1 MRKSIFI
8 IAALLVGT
16 LAKGQTD
23 YTKSLSGIEW
33 VKIESKTDITVK
45 THSSNELLIK
55 SGPEVRTPERA
66 KGLKLVG
73 EGGSDNT
80 NVGFSVVQDGN
91 TLIVYNL
98 RKSMGAEIYL
108 PKSQNL
114 AVKST
119 WNGDIDI
126 DGFSGEIEA
135 DAQLNGSVKITN
147 VNGPVT
153 ANTLNGTL
161 DVVFGTVKQDS
172 PISLYSTNG
181 AVDVSLPGNTAANLS
196 LSTLNGNVYTDFDIK
211 ASEKDGMKSL
221 LGRNVNAAIN
231 GGGVKISM
239 KSTNGNM
246 YLRKK

>member
-1 MRKSIFI
+1 MRKFTI
-8 IAALLVGT
+8 ILTVLFAGAV
-16 LAKGQTD
+16 AQAQAD
-23 YTKSLSGIEW
+23 YTKSLSGIQW
-33 VKIESKTDITVK
+33 VKIESKADVTVK

-55 SGPEVRTPERA
+55 SGPSMKTPERA

-73 EGGSDNT
+73 EGGTDNT
-80 NVGFSVVQDGN
+80 DVGFSVIQDGS

-98 RKSMGAEIYL
+98 RKSGDAEIYL
-108 PKSQNL
+108 PKNQNIS
-114 AVKST
+114 VKST

-126 DGFSGEIEA
+126 DGFAGEIEA
-135 DAQLNGSVKITN
+135 DAQLNGSVRISN

-153 ANTLNGTL
+153 ANTLNGELAVT
-161 DVVFGTVKQDS
+161 FGTVKQDS

-181 AVDVSLPGNTAANLS
+181 AVDVSLPSNTPANLS

-211 ASEKDGMKSL
+211 AEEKNGMRSL
-221 LGRNVNAAIN
+221 LGRNIKSTIN
-231 GGGVKISM
+231 GGGVNLSM

>member
-1 MRKSIFI
+1 MRKFTI
-8 IAALLVGT
+8 IAIALFAGAV
-16 LAKGQTD
+16 AKAQND
-23 YTKSLSGIEW
+23 YTKSLNGIQW
-33 VKIESKTDITVK
+33 VKIESKTDIVVK
-45 THSSNELLIK
+45 THNANELLIK
-55 SGPEVRTPERA
+55 SGPEVKTPDRA

-73 EGGSDNT
+73 EGGTDNT

-98 RKSMGAEIYL
+98 RKNKGAEIYL
-108 PKSQNL
+108 PASQNL

-119 WNGDIDI
+119 WNGDIEI

-135 DAQLNGSVKITN
+135 DAQLNGGVRITN

-153 ANTLNGTL
+153 ANSLNGQL
-161 DVVFGTVKQDS
+161 EVVFGTVTQNS

-181 AVDVSLPGNTAANLS
+181 AVDVSLPANTPANLA
-196 LSTLNGNVYTDFDIK
+196 LSTLNGNVYTDFDVKAEDKNGLKSVLGRDIK
-211 ASEKDGMKSL
+211 AS
-221 LGRNVNAAIN
+221 IN

>member
-1 MRKSIFI
+1 MRKFTI
-8 IAALLVGT
+8 ILAVLV
-16 LAKGQTD
+16 ASAVAQAQAD
-23 YTKSLSGIEW
+23 YTKSLSGIQW
-33 VKIESKTDITVK
+33 VKIESKADVTVK

-55 SGPEVRTPERA
+55 SGPSVETPERA

-73 EGGSDNT
+73 DGGTDNT
-80 NVGFSVVQDGN
+80 DVGFSVVQDGS

-98 RKSMGAEIYL
+98 RKTGDAEIYL
-108 PKSQNL
+108 PKNQNIS
-114 AVKST
+114 VKST

-126 DGFSGEIEA
+126 DGFAGEIEA
-135 DAQLNGSVKITN
+135 DAQLNGSVRISN

-153 ANTLNGTL
+153 ANTLNGELT
-161 DVVFGTVKQDS
+161 VTFGTVKQDS

-181 AVDVSLPGNTAANLS
+181 AVDVSLPSNTPANLS

-211 ASEKDGMKSL
+211 AAEKDGMRTL
-221 LGRNVNAAIN
+221 LGRNIKSTIN
-231 GGGVKISM
+231 GGGVSFSM